1 MELRELKGYEGYFAS
16 GYIIHLLQED
26 LPVAL
31 NNLISIRLYS
41 LLPVKYHESEGRK
54 DIGTNLWNKG
64 RTQEISQRVNHL

>member
-1 MELRELKGYEGYFAS
+1 M
-16 GYIIHLLQED
+16 
-26 LPVAL
+26 AL